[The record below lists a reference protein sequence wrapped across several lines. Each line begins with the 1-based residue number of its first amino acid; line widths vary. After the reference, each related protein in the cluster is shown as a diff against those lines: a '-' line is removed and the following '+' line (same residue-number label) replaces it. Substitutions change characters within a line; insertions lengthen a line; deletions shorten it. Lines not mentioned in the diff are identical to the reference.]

1 MLTINDVSGHT
12 SLGRRL
18 LRFFSISN
26 EYLINKSLLP
36 FVLNEAHIFYIKQ
49 SYLKLK

>member
-12 SLGRRL
+12 SLGR
-18 LRFFSISN
+18 RFFSISN